1 MEGAWRKPQTVGGA
15 VYLLMAAS
23 VLSGLAVVVLGPWR
37 TGTLVMGVGLVL
49 GGGMRLVLPDRQAG
63 MLRVRRKGTDVALMV
78 LVGIAL
84 VVLSFVV
91 PDQRR

>member
-1 MEGAWRKPQTVGGA
+1 MEAAWRKPQTVGGA
-15 VYLLMAAS
+15 AYLLMAAS
-23 VLSGLAVVVLGPWR
+23 VLGGLVVVVFGPWR

-84 VVLSFVV
+84 IVLSFVV